1 MTVSQT
7 SAEMSLRYGHLF
19 DTTIRAEY
27 ERSLE
32 WAKTRIGALP
42 PSGTTP

>member
-1 MTVSQT
+1 MPACPCKPLMAILGHS

-27 ERSLE
+27 E
-32 WAKTRIGALP
+32 
-42 PSGTTP
+42 